1 MHAHP
6 GDRIVVRGPDPADP
20 ARECEV
26 LDVRGPSGDP
36 PYQVRWLDNG
46 HVEFC
51 RPAYGRVLHHSG
63 SGSTCA
69 VAHS

>member
-20 ARECEV
+20 GRECEV

-36 PYQVRWLDNG
+36 PYQVRWLDDG
-46 HVEFC
+46 RIDFC
-51 RPAYGRVLHHSG
+51 LPHYGRVIRHRG
-63 SGSTCA
+63 AGSTCGA
-69 VAHS
+69 AHS